1 MLNTFKDLCS
11 SLFMGLPDVP
21 WKLTGYY
28 ASVRTINEF
37 YLFSSSFAWKP
48 DYTAIFLSLL

>member
-28 ASVRTINEF
+28 ASVSINEF